1 MTSII
6 FTIVAL
12 CYNILLIWS
21 RYSKDTEDDVENSI
35 YRKGLAIN
43 NIGLLTELAY
53 LYLQNNHFNPYSLSF
68 QSVTKILM
76 MCIFLWIS
84 YLTYYIYI
92 ITKKDKRNSEKH
104 EIINNKTVNIF
115 IYINLIIIL
124 LLPYNVTN
132 PNGIFLFQGNQ
143 AIFLSIYLVIH
154 LLVMGY
160 LLFKYHKKVSKEK
173 YFSAMFEFVGTI
185 ILLIIQ
191 MFNHTILFNGF
202 ATVLLFIYYLTSEKP
217 EIQLVEQYN
226 IAKVQADKAN
236 NAKSDFLSNMTHEIR
251 TPLNAIVTFSSLLES
266 SLDYD
271 ELKDISKSSK
281 RLLEIINN
289 ILDISKIEAKKF
301 EIIEKQYDIDELIAD
316 IKKYADENNYRK
328 LEIIVEKD
336 NDLPKYL
343 LGDNERLNHIL
354 KNLVSNAL
362 KYTDNGSVKIIFSS
376 IYKKEKFNMKVN
388 VIDTGVGIEK
398 EEIGKIYNKFEKLNN
413 KHSSLHGTGLGLS
426 LVNEIIK
433 LMKGTIYVKSEIGIG
448 SDFEI
453 NVPQKIIPIKDVI
466 IENKKIIVKQK
477 YNNKKILTVDDNLI
491 NQKVIFN
498 ILKEYEAEIIQVDS
512 GEKAIER
519 CQKETFD
526 LIFLDIMMPEK
537 DGEQTL
543 LELKNIENF
552 NTPVIA
558 LTANEDVNIKEEYK
572 DFGFNDYIAKP
583 IIKEEINN
591 IIYTYLN
598 KEDK

>member
-1 MTSII
+1 
-6 FTIVAL
+6 
-12 CYNILLIWS
+12 
-21 RYSKDTEDDVENSI
+21 
-35 YRKGLAIN
+35 
-43 NIGLLTELAY
+43 
-53 LYLQNNHFNPYSLSF
+53 
-68 QSVTKILM
+68 M
-76 MCIFLWIS
+76 MCIFLWIT

-92 ITKKDKRNSEKH
+92 ITKKDKRNSEKN

-160 LLFKYHKKVSKEK
+160 LLFKYRKKVSKEK

-217 EIQLVEQYN
+217 EMQLVEQYN

-343 LGDNERLNHIL
+343 LGYNERLNLPEHYHFDYRYLFIVD
-354 KNLVSNAL
+354 KISDI
-362 KYTDNGSVKIIFSS
+362 KTDTEELSGYNWISVEELSSDPNYGMVANKI
-376 IYKKEKFNMKVN
+376 KRV
-388 VIDTGVGIEK
+388 
-398 EEIGKIYNKFEKLNN
+398 
-413 KHSSLHGTGLGLS
+413 LS
-426 LVNEIIK
+426 
-433 LMKGTIYVKSEIGIG
+433 
-448 SDFEI
+448 
-453 NVPQKIIPIKDVI
+453 
-466 IENKKIIVKQK
+466 
-477 YNNKKILTVDDNLI
+477 NNKKL
-491 NQKVIFN
+491 
-498 ILKEYEAEIIQVDS
+498 
-512 GEKAIER
+512 GW
-519 CQKETFD
+519 
-526 LIFLDIMMPEK
+526 
-537 DGEQTL
+537 
-543 LELKNIENF
+543 
-552 NTPVIA
+552 
-558 LTANEDVNIKEEYK
+558 
-572 DFGFNDYIAKP
+572 
-583 IIKEEINN
+583 
-591 IIYTYLN
+591 
-598 KEDK
+598 